1 MKRSV
6 YGRRNAILSPGVS
19 RAGIAL
25 IVIVIAVLAVRVVAP
40 GFVATML
47 YPFSYL
53 SRGALSGIAGVG
65 SVVTSSA
72 ALEVSLSE
80 SKDYIVELEA
90 QNRELT
96 ARVTDFEALLGT
108 RIEAPPGVLAGVVAR
123 PPQSPYDTLII
134 DQGSDAGVGVGAIVA
149 GRGGSPVGTVASVTT
164 SSARILLHSAPGRVT
179 EAWLGENRT
188 PLTLTGDGAG
198 AFSAEA
204 PREASIAVGEEVFI
218 AGPGSLPLGIVVR
231 VDSDPSSPT
240 VAIHVESYANP
251 FTLTWVTVAP
261 PVILP

>member
-1 MKRSV
+1 MKRSAF
-6 YGRRNAILSPGVS
+6 GRRNAILSPGVS

-25 IVIVIAVLAVRVVAP
+25 IFIVVITLAVRVIAP
-40 GFVATML
+40 GFISTL
-47 YPFSYL
+47 LSPFSYV
-53 SRGALSGIAGVG
+53 SQGALSGIAGVG
-65 SVVTSSA
+65 SVVTGPA
-72 ALEVSLSE
+72 ALEVSLTE
-80 SKDYIVELEA
+80 AQNYAAALEA
-90 QNRELT
+90 QNRELS
-96 ARVTDFEALLGT
+96 ARMVDLQALLGT
-108 RIEAPPGVLAGVVAR
+108 RTEAPAGVLAGVIAR

-134 DQGSDAGVGVGAIVA
+134 DQGSDAGVGVGAAVS

-164 SSARILLHSAPGRVT
+164 SSARVLLYSAPDRIT

-204 PREASIAVGEEVFI
+204 PREAMIAVGEAVYVP
-218 AGPGSLPLGIVVR
+218 GPGSLPLGVVTR

-240 VAIHVESYANP
+240 IVVHVQSYANP